1 MKGLGLGG
9 SIEEVPDPGWV
20 SREGNPWLESRGE
33 GCRERK
39 SIPENGGAS
48 VKSWPPRRLW
58 DMMEAASEPLWLKL
72 GFQRP
77 ERRLAGRL

>member
-58 DMMEAASEPLWLKL
+58 DMMEAASGSKLFRAEALSMDLLKVL
-72 GFQRP
+72 
-77 ERRLAGRL
+77 